1 MSLETPV
8 KITRVQTF
16 PLYLSKEEANNS
28 YAGDTAVDH
37 RGYVIRPPWRSLYS
51 PGYETLLV
59 KIETDE
65 GLVGWGEALAP
76 VAPVVAA
83 AIVDNLL
90 TPLILGEDPRSVRT
104 LWHRMTESMR
114 ERGHLTGH
122 QADAMAAVDIALWD
136 LWGHATGLSVSEL
149 AGGRFHEVLP
159 TYVSG
164 IRGVDDIERAE
175 KAAELVEGGVRRIKL
190 HLGVDIRTDL
200 ATYDAVR
207 GVHPDLDV
215 ALDAHWTYRLGE
227 ARALGRELDDRKA
240 WFFEAPLAP
249 EDVEGHRDLATALAT
264 PIAIGEA
271 MRSRFEF
278 TDWLTRRAV
287 GLTQPDIGRTGI
299 TEGLAIAAVADAFHV
314 QVAPHHSAAFGIA
327 MAAGVHVA
335 ASAASLLAFEYQ
347 PFTLPVANRLLTTP
361 LEVRADGGFLV
372 PTGPGLGVTVDEDAI
387 KEYVRH

>member
-1 MSLETPV
+1 M
-8 KITRVQTF
+8 KIARVQTF
-16 PLYLSKEEANNS
+16 PLFLSKEDADNS
-28 YAGDTAVDH
+28 YAGDTAVEH
-37 RGYVIRPPWRSLYS
+37 RGYMIRPPWRSLYS

-59 KIETDE
+59 KIETDD

-76 VAPVVAA
+76 VAPEVAA
-83 AIVDNLL
+83 AIVDHLL

-104 LWHRMTESMR
+104 LWHRMSESMR

-149 AGGRFHEVLP
+149 AGGRFTETLP

-164 IRGVDDIERAE
+164 IRGIDDADRAD
-175 KAAELVEGGVRRIKL
+175 KAAALVEAGVRRIKL
-190 HLGVDIRTDL
+190 HLGTDIRTDL
-200 ATYDAVR
+200 ATFDAIHA
-207 GVHPDLDV
+207 VHPDLHL

-227 ARALGRELDDRKA
+227 AKALGRELDDRRA

-249 EDVEGHRDLATALAT
+249 EDVEGHRDLAAT
-264 PIAIGEA
+264 LDTPVAIGEA

-299 TEGLAIAAVADAFHV
+299 TEGLAIAAISDAFHA

-335 ASAASLLAFEYQ
+335 ASATSLLAFEYQ
-347 PFTLPVANRLLTTP
+347 PFTLPVANLILTSP
-361 LEVRADGGFLV
+361 LEVEPDGSFIV
-372 PTGPGLGVTVDEDAI
+372 PTGPGLGVTVDETVIADF
-387 KEYVRH
+387 VRS

>member
-1 MSLETPV
+1 M

-16 PLYLSKEEANNS
+16 PLFLSREDADDS
-28 YAGDTAVDH
+28 YAGDTGVAH

-76 VAPVVAA
+76 VAPEVVAA
-83 AIVDNLL
+83 VVDHLL
-90 TPLILGEDPRSVRT
+90 APLILGEDPRSVRT

-149 AGGRFHEVLP
+149 AGGRFAEILP

-164 IRGVDDIERAE
+164 IRGNDDAERVN
-175 KAAELVEGGVRRIKL
+175 KATVFVEAGVRRIKL
-190 HLGVDIRTDL
+190 HLGTDIRTDL
-200 ATYDAVR
+200 ATYDAIR
-207 GVHPDLDV
+207 AVHPELEL

-227 ARALGRELDDRKA
+227 AKALGRELDDRRA

-249 EDVEGHRDLATALAT
+249 EDVEGHRDLAASLAT

-278 TDWLTRRAV
+278 TDWLARRAV

-299 TEGLAIAAVADAFHV
+299 TEGLAIAAVADAFHA

-335 ASAASLLAFEYQ
+335 ASATSLLAFEYQ
-347 PFTLPVANRLLTTP
+347 PFTLPVANLILSTP
-361 LEVRADGGFLV
+361 LEVRPDGGFIV
-372 PTGPGLGVTVDEDAI
+372 PTGPGLGVTVDEAAVAQF
-387 KEYVRH
+387 VRR

>member
-1 MSLETPV
+1 M
-8 KITRVQTF
+8 KIARVQTF
-16 PLYLSKEEANNS
+16 PLFLSREVADDS
-28 YAGDTAVDH
+28 YAGDTGVAH
-37 RGYVIRPPWRSLYS
+37 RGYVVRRPWRSLYS

-59 KIETDE
+59 KIETDD
-65 GLVGWGEALAP
+65 GLIGWGEALAP
-76 VAPVVAA
+76 VAPEVAA
-83 AIVDNLL
+83 AIVDRLL
-90 TPLILGEDPRSVRT
+90 TPLIIGEDPRSVRT

-149 AGGRFHEVLP
+149 AGGRFAEVLP
-159 TYVSG
+159 TYISG
-164 IRGVDDIERAE
+164 IRGSDDADKAD
-175 KAAELVEGGVRRIKL
+175 KAAEMVEAGVRRIKL
-190 HLGVDIRTDL
+190 HLGTDIRTDL
-200 ATYDAVR
+200 ATYDAIR
-207 GVHPDLDV
+207 AVHPDLDV

-227 ARALGRELDDRKA
+227 AKALGRELDDRRA

-249 EDVEGHRDLATALAT
+249 EDVEGHRDLAASLAT

-299 TEGLAIAAVADAFHV
+299 TEGLAIAAVADAFHA

-335 ASAASLLAFEYQ
+335 ASATSLLAFEYQ
-347 PFTLPVANRLLTTP
+347 PFTLPVANLILTTP
-361 LEVRADGGFLV
+361 LEVQPDGGFVV
-372 PTGPGLGVTVDEDAI
+372 PTGPGLGVTVDEDAVQQ
-387 KEYVRH
+387 YVRR

>member
-1 MSLETPV
+1 V

-16 PLYLSKEEANNS
+16 PLFLSREDADDS
-28 YAGDTAVDH
+28 YAGDSGVAH

-76 VAPVVAA
+76 VAPEVVAA
-83 AIVDNLL
+83 VVDHLL
-90 TPLILGEDPRSVRT
+90 APLILGEDPRSVRT

-149 AGGRFHEVLP
+149 AGGRFAEILP

-164 IRGVDDIERAE
+164 IRGNDDAERVD
-175 KAAELVEGGVRRIKL
+175 KATAFVEAGVRRIKL
-190 HLGVDIRTDL
+190 HLGTDIRTDL
-200 ATYDAVR
+200 ATYDAIR
-207 GVHPDLDV
+207 AVHPDLDL

-227 ARALGRELDDRKA
+227 AKALGRELDDRRA

-249 EDVEGHRDLATALAT
+249 EDVEGHRDLAASLAT

-278 TDWLTRRAV
+278 SDWLARRAV

-299 TEGLAIAAVADAFHV
+299 TEGLAIAAVADAFHA

-335 ASAASLLAFEYQ
+335 ASATSLLAFEYQ
-347 PFTLPVANRLLTTP
+347 PFTLPVANLILTTP
-361 LEVRADGGFLV
+361 LEVRPDGGFLV
-372 PTGPGLGVTVDEDAI
+372 PTGPGLGVTVDEAAVAQF
-387 KEYVRH
+387 VRR

>member
-1 MSLETPV
+1 M

-16 PLYLSKEEANNS
+16 PLFLSREDADDS
-28 YAGDTAVDH
+28 YAGDTGVAH

-76 VAPVVAA
+76 VAPEVVAA
-83 AIVDNLL
+83 VVDHLL
-90 TPLILGEDPRSVRT
+90 APLILGEDPRSVRT

-149 AGGRFHEVLP
+149 AGGRFAEILP

-164 IRGVDDIERAE
+164 IRGNDDAERVD
-175 KAAELVEGGVRRIKL
+175 KATAFVEAGVRRIKL
-190 HLGVDIRTDL
+190 HLGTDIRTDL
-200 ATYDAVR
+200 ATYDAIR
-207 GVHPDLDV
+207 AVHPDLDL

-227 ARALGRELDDRKA
+227 AKALGRELDDRRA

-249 EDVEGHRDLATALAT
+249 EDVEGHRDLAASLAT

-278 TDWLTRRAV
+278 TDWLARRAV

-299 TEGLAIAAVADAFHV
+299 TEGLAIAAVADAFHA
-314 QVAPHHSAAFGIA
+314 QVAPHHSAAFGLA

-335 ASAASLLAFEYQ
+335 ASATSLLAFEYQ
-347 PFTLPVANRLLTTP
+347 PFTLPVANLILTTP
-361 LEVRADGGFLV
+361 LEVRTDGGFIV
-372 PTGPGLGVTVDEDAI
+372 PTGPGLGVTVDEAVVAQF
-387 KEYVRH
+387 VRR

>member
-1 MSLETPV
+1 M

-16 PLYLSKEEANNS
+16 PLFLSREDADDS
-28 YAGDTAVDH
+28 YAGDTGVAH

-76 VAPVVAA
+76 VAPEVVAA
-83 AIVDNLL
+83 VVDHLL
-90 TPLILGEDPRSVRT
+90 APLILGEDPRSVRT
-104 LWHRMTESMR
+104 LWQRMTESMR

-149 AGGRFHEVLP
+149 AGGRFAEILP

-164 IRGVDDIERAE
+164 IRGNDDAERVD
-175 KAAELVEGGVRRIKL
+175 KATAFVEAGVRRIKL
-190 HLGVDIRTDL
+190 HLGTDIGTDL
-200 ATYDAVR
+200 ATYDAIR
-207 GVHPDLDV
+207 AVHPELEL

-227 ARALGRELDDRKA
+227 AKALGRELDDRRA

-249 EDVEGHRDLATALAT
+249 EDVEGHRDLAASLAT

-278 TDWLTRRAV
+278 TDWLARRAV

-299 TEGLAIAAVADAFHV
+299 TEGLAIAAVADAFHA

-335 ASAASLLAFEYQ
+335 ASATSLLAFEYQ
-347 PFTLPVANRLLTTP
+347 PFTLPVANLILSTP
-361 LEVRADGGFLV
+361 LEVRPDGGFIV
-372 PTGPGLGVTVDEDAI
+372 PTGPGLGVTVDEAAVAQF
-387 KEYVRH
+387 VRR